1 MQLSTASAISFET
14 HQIHVRH
21 GPASRRHTRAGD
33 KAGAKTGLLDQP
45 GAHPIAATRHHLN
58 ERPKRSAN
66 IRNAPRDP
74 FGNTYPPLGLPQA
87 IWRRS
92 SRSSSRG
99 VAYGDKQRRR
109 ASGVVPLIGYVDWF
123 SARPG
128 ERVGGK

>member
-66 IRNAPRDP
+66 IKNAPRDP

-87 IWRRS
+87 IW
-92 SRSSSRG
+92 
-99 VAYGDKQRRR
+99 QRAPAARLAASQIQPGALR
-109 ASGVVPLIGYVDWF
+109 AGA
-123 SARPG
+123 SART
-128 ERVGGK
+128 